1 MGKFKESDYYKSKE
15 HIENVKKVSVLGNK
29 KIQELKEQR
38 IKNYNLSPKVCN
50 YCESSLS
57 YEDRHKSYCN
67 SSCASKYN
75 NSKRILS
82 KETKEQIKTSL
93 LEYYDANPSKK
104 KKVIDEIRTCEICSS
119 DFQVKRIPSGGISRS
134 KTCSK
139 ECTYKKKSITSKKTM
154 KKVIDSGKHKGW
166 QCRNAVSYPE
176 NFFMG
181 VLEDV
186 GLGDE
191 YEFNYPINKKVD
203 LGIDEPYNYF
213 LDFYFP
219 KKRLVLEIDGSQ
231 HKHRVE
237 HDMIRDQRLSTIG
250 IYTYRIKWKSINTKN
265 GKEYIK
271 KQIDNFLNFYNC
283 HI

>member
-67 SSCASKYN
+67 SSCAAKYN

-119 DFQVKRIPSGGISRS
+119 DFQVKRIPSGGMSKTKTCSKECASIQKSTIKYGTKPRKKKKKKVIDEIRTCEMCSSDFQVKRVPSGNISNS

-139 ECTYKKKSITSKKTM
+139 ECLTVLKSNISKNSM
-154 KKVIDSGKHKGW
+154 KK
-166 QCRNAVSYPE
+166 
-176 NFFMG
+176 
-181 VLEDV
+181 L
-186 GLGDE
+186 
-191 YEFNYPINKKVD
+191 
-203 LGIDEPYNYF
+203 
-213 LDFYFP
+213 
-219 KKRLVLEIDGSQ
+219 
-231 HKHRVE
+231 
-237 HDMIRDQRLSTIG
+237 
-250 IYTYRIKWKSINTKN
+250 
-265 GKEYIK
+265 
-271 KQIDNFLNFYNC
+271 
-283 HI
+283 